1 MKPILALSALLA
13 LAACSQDPAVT
24 QTKINDGL
32 RTVAAS
38 YVCYQQIS
46 GQIKAY
52 PAAVADQI
60 AVSAGVMLTSA
71 ECQAAIAGGT
81 AMVVTVKS

>member
-1 MKPILALSALLA
+1 MKTILAFASLLA

-24 QTKINDGL
+24 QAKINDGL
-32 RTVAAS
+32 KTVAAS

-52 PAAVADQI
+52 PAAVADQV

-81 AMVVTVKS
+81 AMMVTAK

>member
-1 MKPILALSALLA
+1 MKTIFAFASLLT

-24 QTKINDGL
+24 QAKINDGL
-32 RTVAAS
+32 KTVAAS
-38 YVCYQQIS
+38 YVCYKQIS

-52 PAAVADQI
+52 PAAIADQV

-71 ECQAAIAGGT
+71 ECQAAIAGG
-81 AMVVTVKS
+81 AALVVQVKS

>member
-1 MKPILALSALLA
+1 VKTILAFASLLT
-13 LAACSQDPAVT
+13 LAACQGDPAVT
-24 QTKINDGL
+24 QAKINDGL

-38 YVCYQQIS
+38 YVCYKQVS

-52 PAAVADQI
+52 PAAIADQV

-71 ECQAAIAGGT
+71 ECQAAITGGAAMMVT
-81 AMVVTVKS
+81 AK

>member
-1 MKPILALSALLA
+1 MKYAIPLVLLT
-13 LAACSQDPAVT
+13 LAACHGDPAAT
-24 QTKINDGL
+24 QAKINDGL
-32 RTVAAS
+32 RAVAAS

-71 ECQAAIAGGT
+71 ECRAAIAGGT
-81 AMVVTVKS
+81 ALVVQVKS